1 MTGVRGV
8 TTRRVR
14 LLPAAL
20 FAVVA
25 ATGCDSCGAGDVD
38 ANSGTD
44 EADVATDADARP
56 DDGPDV
62 RDVADREDADATRED
77 AADDAGSDDGAILP
91 DCDLRPPDEVRPGAS
106 PGVSCRR
113 ISADRVEVML
123 VHFSG
128 DGERVAFRG
137 STEPTWEGA
146 AGAIWAVDRRA
157 MCILA
162 VDAATDL
169 SDLDYT
175 VAHPSVEQGLVAYQR
190 SWFVDS
196 DTAHCEIRVAELVG
210 GRTRILDENESARV
224 TGHAGGC
231 SMNSV
236 VLRHRWVVWRDVREA
251 DRYGWNVLAVNV
263 ETGEK
268 RNLTAN
274 PPDGSLKWSATAVT
288 LDGTTAFFG
297 PGSWDAR
304 QQLYAAD
311 LSTGERWVQ
320 VEAPGGRRSPA
331 VTPDWF
337 VWIDD
342 RSHPEPGEPRSSDVY
357 GFDRRTG
364 EEVALV
370 VAGDSLQGS
379 EVHGFGDWI
388 AYEDQRDG
396 SDVTG
401 DWDREQSIYA
411 LHLPTRTEVRVTDW
425 AGYQTTP
432 RVYRRGDGSYGV
444 LVAEEIDYGIGR
456 NRLWDCDLPR
466 VIVGGET
473 P

>member
-25 ATGCDSCGAGDVD
+25 ASGCDSCGPGDGD
-38 ANSGTD
+38 ADSGTA
-44 EADVATDADARP
+44 EAEVAADADARP

-113 ISADRVEVML
+113 ISADANEFLLMQ
-123 VHFSG
+123 HAG
-128 DGERVAFRG
+128 DGERIAFVG
-137 STEPTWEGA
+137 SL
-146 AGAIWAVDRRA
+146 RRA
-157 MCILA
+157 LDSRLALWVYRSDTGCIEMLDDGSDEPDSEVVVGA
-162 VDAATDL
+162 PSVAGQVVVYRREWSVSVEIRHCELRSRDSVADAA
-169 SDLDYT
+169 
-175 VAHPSVEQGLVAYQR
+175 
-190 SWFVDS
+190 
-196 DTAHCEIRVAELVG
+196 
-210 GRTRILDENESARV
+210 RILDGNDSRKRPGEM
-224 TGHAGGC
+224 GC
-231 SMNSV
+231 QIDSV
-236 VLRHRWVVWRDVREA
+236 VLRHPWVVWRDVREA

-268 RNLTAN
+268 RNLTAD

-311 LSTGERWVQ
+311 LATGERWVQ

-444 LVAEEIDYGIGR
+444 LLADEYDHWYY
-456 NRLWDCDLPR
+456 RLWDCDLPR